1 MDHISRIGIFIEVV
15 KHQSFAGAA
24 RALGMTGPA
33 ISKQV
38 QSLEKQLGIKLLER
52 TTRHISLTE
61 EGSLYFERARKAIED
76 LNEAEQ
82 QIQELKEKPTGK
94 LKINAPMSF
103 GSKYLTKPIADFAK
117 KYPDVD
123 LEVVFNDHW
132 VDVIGEGFDVVVRI
146 GVLEDS
152 TLIARKLAD
161 CPIKLCASK
170 SFIAKH
176 GTPTNIEHIS
186 DYPGI
191 VYSLHTQGGE
201 WRFKGPDGK
210 IGMQKLKR
218 TFAANNGEMQLEACL
233 QGVGIAVVPIFNA
246 SSYLQS
252 GELVEI
258 LPDFEVYPQRGIYAL
273 YPQNR
278 YLATRVRLFIDAL
291 SDASKQLPW

>member
-1 MDHISRIGIFIEVV
+1 MDHISRVGIFIEVV
-15 KHQSFAGAA
+15 KQHSFTGAA

-61 EGSLYFERARKAIED
+61 EGSVYYEHASKALSD

-82 QIQELKEKPTGK
+82 YILELKSKPTGK

-103 GSKYLTKPIADFAK
+103 GTKYLTTPIANFALQ
-117 KYPDVD
+117 YPDVD

-132 VDVIGEGFDVVVRI
+132 VDVVGEGFDVVVRI

-152 TLIARKLAD
+152 SLIARKLAD

-170 SFIAKH
+170 SFIEKYGAPKS
-176 GTPTNIEHIS
+176 IEQIK
-186 DYPGI
+186 DFPGI
-191 VYSLHTQGGE
+191 VYSLHSQGGE
-201 WRFKGPDGK
+201 LRFKAPDGQVST
-210 IGMQKLKR
+210 QKLTR

-233 QGVGIAVVPIFNA
+233 QGIGIAVLPIFNIA
-246 SSYLQS
+246 EHLRS
-252 GELVEI
+252 GKLIELLPEYEI
-258 LPDFEVYPQRGIYAL
+258 HPKRGIYAL

-278 YLATRVRLFIDAL
+278 YLSTRVRLFIDAL
-291 SDASKQLPW
+291 SGTSKDLPW